1 MTDPERS
8 AIAAVCVMAAL
19 ADGSQSAEE
28 REQVRTILDGIGLP
42 ELGTV
47 PARVARGEVT
57 AASAAAALG
66 SPALRELAWEMAVC
80 VTNADGVTSDA
91 ERRFLDGLR
100 TTLGL
105 EASTA
110 DAVRTR
116 GETLAAAAAAPAGGP
131 SGDVEQTI
139 RSAAVLTGA
148 LELLPQGLAS
158 LAIIPLQAQLVY
170 RIAQRHGVQL
180 DQTAARE
187 LVATVGIGLT
197 GQMFE
202 SVARR
207 IVGAIGRAVGGG
219 LVGGL
224 TTTATGAALT
234 FATTYALG
242 QVAESY
248 YAGGRTLDTTHLR
261 DLFQRKLGEAK
272 ALYERYAAEV
282 QSRAST
288 LDPGK
293 LIDLVRGG

>member
-1 MTDPERS
+1 
-8 AIAAVCVMAAL
+8 
-19 ADGSQSAEE
+19 
-28 REQVRTILDGIGLP
+28 
-42 ELGTV
+42 
-47 PARVARGEVT
+47 
-57 AASAAAALG
+57 
-66 SPALRELAWEMAVC
+66 MAVC
-80 VTNADGVTSDA
+80 VTNADGVTSET

-100 TTLGL
+100 ATLGL
-105 EASTA
+105 PAATA

-116 GETLAAAAAAPAGGP
+116 GEALAAAAAAPATGATD
-131 SGDVEQTI
+131 GDVEQTI
-139 RSAAVLTGA
+139 RNAAVLTGA

-170 RIAQRHGVQL
+170 RIAQRHGVRL

-187 LVATVGIGLT
+187 LIATVGIGLT

-242 QVAESY
+242 QVAQSY
-248 YAGGRTLDTTHLR
+248 YAGNRTLDVAQLKA
-261 DLFQRKLGEAK
+261 LFQQKLGDAK
-272 ALYERYAAEV
+272 AIYERYAGEV
-282 QSRAST
+282 QSRASS
-288 LDPGK
+288 LDPAK
-293 LIDLVRGG
+293 LLDLVRGA